1 MKKIIVKSILILSLV
16 TLFSCKSTKVEDDVR
31 EAQSGKSY
39 VGWVDSTG
47 KDVVY
52 NDGLVNLRI
61 KQSLGTF
68 NIGIVNDRNKIIP
81 ALSTTEEFT
90 TSLLNLKTS
99 KKTYTLRKDANIQFF
114 ATRKDNGIEVSYFL
128 DGVFSVTVYFEIFSS
143 EDSKGLLGADS
154 DMIKVTYTV
163 TNLGAKKDDFALKA
177 IFDTVLGEAD
187 KYHFYTSEN
196 LPVKNEVIY
205 RTMKNQKWF
214 VSKNKN
220 AAMEFIFDG
229 ADTTAPELV
238 ALSNYS
244 TLQNNGWE
252 PEMTANRSFD
262 TVLSY
267 NNSAVGVIWPSKK
280 LTPSESYERIFYI
293 SVASD
298 GNEPAGHKYIFKQ
311 EEEDIKKVEVSSDKA
326 GAVSDVSSPE
336 PVKEEKVE
344 TPAPVPVP
352 QTPVQ
357 KEEVDVKPKKQQVDP
372 EYIQKLIDRITELEN
387 DTSKVSSEELDSL
400 NKELDKILSALR

>member
-1 MKKIIVKSILILSLV
+1 MKKIIVKSILILSIIMMV
-16 TLFSCKSTKVEDDVR
+16 SCKSTNIDKEVK
-31 EAQSGKSY
+31 EAQSSKSY

-52 NDGLVNLRI
+52 TDGAVNLRI

-68 NIGIVNDRNKIIP
+68 NLGIVNDRKKVIP

-90 TSLLNLKTS
+90 TSIINLKTAR
-99 KKTYTLRKDANIQFF
+99 KTYTLRKDANIQFY
-114 ATRKDNGIEVSYFL
+114 ATRKDNGVEISYVNE
-128 DGVFSVTVYFEIFSS
+128 GVFSVDVYFETFSS
-143 EDSKGLLGADS
+143 ENPKNSVDFDS

-163 TNLGAKKDDFALKA
+163 TNLGSKKDDFALKA

-196 LPVKNEVIY
+196 LSIKNEAIY

-229 ADTTAPELV
+229 ADTTAPEAV
-238 ALSNYS
+238 ALANYS
-244 TLQNNGWE
+244 TLQNNSWE

-280 LTPSESYERIFYI
+280 LNPAESYERIFYI
-293 SVASD
+293 SVAAD

-311 EEEDIKKVEVSSDKA
+311 ETEDVKKVEVSSEKA
-326 GAVSDVSSPE
+326 GAVTDISANE
-336 PVKEEKVE
+336 PVQEEKVE
-344 TPAPVPVP
+344 TPAPLP

-357 KEEVDVKPKKQQVDP
+357 NETKEVEPKKNQVDP
-372 EYIQKLIDRITELEN
+372 AYIQELIDRITELEK
-387 DTSKVSSEELDSL
+387 DTSKVSSDELDSL
-400 NKELDKILSALR
+400 NKELDEILSTLR